1 MSIKKFKLLS
11 GLLSVTALAAM
22 TGAPVLAN
30 ETVQTGLS
38 MKGMTDESASDA
50 DASGELASQASGS
63 GLMKS
68 MTDVNESAG
77 QTEESESA
85 VSGLGVT
92 VDQSS
97 AEQAASS
104 EGTNEKTASVS
115 AETIE
120 ALAAPFADPAVEETV
135 MSYNAQVL
143 PEFKVA
149 LDKPVPELGYSAK
162 AVLSGLSYSEE
173 KPAAA
178 EEKLVVASPNVYL
191 NIHENPSLGSEVL
204 GKMYGNDVAIEL
216 RKEDDRWTKV
226 RSGNVVGFVLSDY
239 LVEGK
244 EAKNLSDLTM
254 KQVARIKKD
263 SDGDIYQ
270 AADEYSKVFAEAKDG
285 DQYEVTESVDGW
297 VGIMTDAGEGFIPAS
312 EVTLSMAY
320 PVAESAREEAERVS
334 KSNVK
339 ERADHEERKAEKAG
353 AVAEVAQA
361 RANIASSGDEETA
374 TAVVEVALRAA
385 DAAAAQADVAKVAVS
400 QAGEESGQAV
410 IEFATQYIGNP
421 YVWGGSSLTHGADC
435 SGFVMAVYGN
445 FGFRLPHY
453 DVSDRVVGSP
463 VASLEEA
470 RAGDIVCY
478 NGHVALYMGD
488 GMIVHAQ
495 DEQHGITTSRANFMN
510 IVCIRR
516 LFD

>member
-1 MSIKKFKLLS
+1 MNVFNKIK
-11 GLLSVTALAAM
+11 
-22 TGAPVLAN
+22 PN
-30 ETVQTGLS
+30 EVPLS

-104 EGTNEKTASVS
+104 EETNEMTASVS

-239 LVEGK
+239 LVEGE

-263 SDGDIYQ
+263 SDG
-270 AADEYSKVFAEAKDG
+270 
-285 DQYEVTESVDGW
+285 
-297 VGIMTDAGEGFIPAS
+297 
-312 EVTLSMAY
+312 
-320 PVAESAREEAERVS
+320 
-334 KSNVK
+334 
-339 ERADHEERKAEKAG
+339 
-353 AVAEVAQA
+353 
-361 RANIASSGDEETA
+361 TA
-374 TAVVEVALRAA
+374 
-385 DAAAAQADVAKVAVS
+385 
-400 QAGEESGQAV
+400 
-410 IEFATQYIGNP
+410 
-421 YVWGGSSLTHGADC
+421 
-435 SGFVMAVYGN
+435 
-445 FGFRLPHY
+445 
-453 DVSDRVVGSP
+453 
-463 VASLEEA
+463 
-470 RAGDIVCY
+470 
-478 NGHVALYMGD
+478 
-488 GMIVHAQ
+488 
-495 DEQHGITTSRANFMN
+495 
-510 IVCIRR
+510 
-516 LFD
+516 

>member
-11 GLLSVTALAAM
+11 GLLSVTALASM

-30 ETVQTGLS
+30 EAVQTGLS
-38 MKGMTDESASDA
+38 MNGMTDESASDA
-50 DASGELASQASGS
+50 GASGELASQASGS
-63 GLMKS
+63 GLMKPVA
-68 MTDVNESAG
+68 DVNDNAV
-77 QTEESESA
+77 QAEESESA

-92 VDQSS
+92 VKETS

-104 EGTNEKTASVS
+104 EETENAAAAVS

-120 ALAAPFADPAVEETV
+120 ALAAPFADPAEEETV

-143 PEFKVA
+143 PEFKVV

-173 KPAAA
+173 KPEAA

-191 NIHENPSLGSEVL
+191 NIHENPTLGSEVL

-216 RKEDDRWTKV
+216 RKEDDRWTKI

-239 LVEGK
+239 LVDGE

-270 AADEYSKVFAEAKDG
+270 AADEYSKVFAEAEDG

-320 PVAESAREEAERVS
+320 PVAESSRKEAERVS
-334 KSNVK
+334 NSNVK
-339 ERADHEERKAEKAG
+339 ERADHEERKAAKAG

-361 RANIASSGDEETA
+361 RANVASGQDEETA

-453 DVSDRVVGSP
+453 DVSDRVVGAP

-516 LFD
+516 LFE